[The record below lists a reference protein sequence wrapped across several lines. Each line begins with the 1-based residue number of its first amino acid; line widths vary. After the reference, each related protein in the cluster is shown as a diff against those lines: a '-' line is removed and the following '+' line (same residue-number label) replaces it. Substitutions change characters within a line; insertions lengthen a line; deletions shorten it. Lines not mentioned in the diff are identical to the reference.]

1 MYLKTYNEN
10 VYQARWYFW
19 SWTKAGWIF
28 WLGHNIRLV
37 LSFYFILIFF
47 VLHLLPSSFSPSS
60 FLFPFCILFILLL
73 ISCQSEKKKIVS
85 NIWMSKIL
93 MGGYVLFFLWLMEI
107 YTSYYCLLIH
117 RVSLGKLVDTQ
128 IISSLLVI
136 LLISVT

>member
-37 LSFYFILIFF
+37 LSFYFLLIF
-47 VLHLLPSSFSPSS
+47 LSYISSPLPSPPPPSS
-60 FLFPFCILFILLL
+60 FLSVFCSFCYLFPAKAR
-73 ISCQSEKKKIVS
+73 KKKIVS

>member
-1 MYLKTYNEN
+1 MEN

-47 VLHLLPSSFSPSS
+47 SYLSSPPPSPPPPSS
-60 FLFPFCILFILLL
+60 FLSVFCSFCYLFPAKAR
-73 ISCQSEKKKIVS
+73 KKKIVS

-117 RVSLGKLVDTQ
+117 RVSLGKLADTQ